1 MRIRHTSIFVD
12 DQEQALRFYTDK
24 LGFEKRFDI
33 PLGEARWLTVV
44 APEDPDGPEIVL
56 EPSSHPAVGP
66 FKTALVE
73 DGIPMNM
80 FTVDDIEAEVA
91 RLKGLGVVF
100 TQEPLDVGTVITAV
114 FDDTCGNLLQLA
126 QLK

>member
-1 MRIRHTSIFVD
+1 MRIRYTSIFVD
-12 DQEQALRFYTDK
+12 DQERALRFYTEK
-24 LGFEKRFDI
+24 LGFDTRSDI

-44 APEDPDGPEIVL
+44 AREDPDGPEIVL